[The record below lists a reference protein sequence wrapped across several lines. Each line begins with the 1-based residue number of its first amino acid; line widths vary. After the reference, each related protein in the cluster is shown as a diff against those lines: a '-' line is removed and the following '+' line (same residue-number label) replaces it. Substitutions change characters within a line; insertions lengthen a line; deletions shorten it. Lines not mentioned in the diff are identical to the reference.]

1 MLHPNTKL
9 RPVSAEIGMGV
20 IAARP
25 IPRGTLIWVVCDRE
39 RICTPAQ
46 AAELS
51 PADREAIEHHGYVD
65 ALGNYVLCCDEGRYV
80 NHACVSTTLPLGM
93 EVEIAVRDVAPGDHI
108 TCEYST
114 LNLLGALRCRC
125 GLPSCRG
132 LVRGSDILRYWP
144 AWDRLI
150 RDAVECAGSVPQ
162 PLLRFARDRA
172 NVEAIIEGLVE
183 VPSVRACL
191 FPNLVHAHVPEV
203 LPASP
208 LWPLRDPGPEGT
220 P

>member
-1 MLHPNTKL
+1 MLHPDTEL
-9 RPVSAEIGMGV
+9 RRVSEEVGMGV
-20 IAARP
+20 FATRP

-51 PADREAIEHHGYVD
+51 PVDREAIEHHGYVD
-65 ALGNYVLCCDEGRYV
+65 ARGLYVLCCDAGRYV
-80 NHACVSTTLPLGM
+80 NHACASTTLPLGM

-125 GLPSCRG
+125 GLPECRG
-132 LVRGSDILRYWP
+132 LVRGADILRYGP

-150 RDAVECAGSVPQ
+150 RDAVECARSVPQ
-162 PLLRFARDRA
+162 PLLPFARDRM
-172 NVEAIIEGLVE
+172 NLEAIFRGAVE
-183 VPSVRACL
+183 VPSVRVCL
-191 FPNLVHAHVPEV
+191 LPDLEHALVPES

-208 LWPLRDPGPEGT
+208 LWPLRDPGHT
-220 P
+220 T